1 MKKRFY
7 SACYSAC
14 TFAFL
19 LLTAS
24 TVNAQSLFNAK
35 RHHKASVISQKT
47 QEKQA
52 TPTFLAANQLRTV
65 SPQEIE
71 GEAVRKLN

>member
-7 SACYSAC
+7 SVC

-35 RHHKASVISQKT
+35 RHHMAPVISQKA

-52 TPTFLAANQLRTV
+52 KQTAPTFLTANQLRTI
-65 SPQEIE
+65 SAQEIE
-71 GEAVRKLN
+71 RGGVHCR

>member
-7 SACYSAC
+7 AVC

-35 RHHKASVISQKT
+35 RHHMAPVISQKA

-52 TPTFLAANQLRTV
+52 KQTAPTFLTANQLRTI
-65 SPQEIE
+65 SAQEIE
-71 GEAVRKLN
+71 RGGGVHCR